1 MLAVQILFFII
12 GVSFFLIFSIFL
24 VIILR
29 RFRRNMKYERF
40 DIARNKF
47 APLVAALVSE
57 NNQTDINLLQ
67 KHNDPIEWMAIEEL
81 LLKTFEV
88 SSPDVRK
95 RLLPYFEKLGYV
107 DDYIHTIKHGNKWRR
122 ALAAEKLGRLRWH
135 KATPWLIELLNDKS
149 RDVRNMA
156 VHSLGLIRDQDAI
169 PHIIASIKRAV
180 GSHEDI
186 SLRIAKSSLIC
197 YGEVIIP
204 FLIPEL
210 KNPIW
215 QVRAVAVE
223 ILGETAN
230 TAMIQSITDMLK
242 DPEPDIRAK
251 AAKVL
256 GKIGDSSSVQPLLQI
271 IEDPVWII
279 RLHAVRALGLIGN
292 TDAIEKLKGRLMD
305 SNWQVRRAAAE
316 AISVMGDY
324 AIPVWSGILLNS
336 ADKYAKEQVLEELQR
351 TGVIDGWVNFS
362 LINEKGNIND
372 EIEMLLYVIGV
383 IGGLSP
389 LLRGMNS
396 ENPLIRQR
404 IAKILG
410 RIGNSRAINV
420 LEHVVRQDNNPVVR
434 EEAVKAIKALH
445 ETSQPVSQIS
455 SDRQEVD
462 RHG

>member
-12 GVSFFLIFSIFL
+12 GVSFFLIFFIFL

-29 RFRRNMKYERF
+29 RFLRNMKYERL

-67 KHNDPIEWMAIEEL
+67 KHNDPIEWMAIEDL

-156 VHSLGLIRDQDAI
+156 VHSLGLIRDQGAI
-169 PHIIASIKRAV
+169 PHIIESIRRAV
-180 GSHEDI
+180 GNHEDI
-186 SLRIAKSSLIC
+186 SLRIVKSSLIC
-197 YGEVIIP
+197 YGEVVIP

-210 KNPIW
+210 KNSIW
-215 QVRAVAVE
+215 GIRAVAVDIMGE
-223 ILGETAN
+223 IAN
-230 TAMIQSITDMLK
+230 TAMLQPITDMLK

-271 IEDPVWII
+271 IEDPVWVI

-292 TDAIEKLKGRLMD
+292 TDAIEKLKERLMD
-305 SNWQVRRAAAE
+305 LNWQVRRAAAE

-336 ADKYAKEQVLEELQR
+336 ADKYAKEQVSEELQR
-351 TGVIDGWVNFS
+351 TGIIDRWINIS
-362 LINEKGNIND
+362 LIDEKGNVND
-372 EIEMLLYVIGV
+372 GIEMLLYAIGTN
-383 IGGLSP
+383 GALSP
-389 LLRGMNS
+389 LIRGLNS
-396 ENPLIRQR
+396 SSLPVRQR
-404 IAKILG
+404 MAKILG
-410 RIGNSRAINV
+410 KIDNSRA
-420 LEHVVRQDNNPVVR
+420 RD
-434 EEAVKAIKALH
+434 ALGY
-445 ETSQPVSQIS
+445 I
-455 SDRQEVD
+455 
-462 RHG
+462 G